1 MKLLLLF
8 LIVTGLSAKYEN
20 YCVDINLK
28 SDNGHRILDACMNID
43 TAMQPFIVKHK
54 MIVIFSSKTVEEIA
68 SKTGKEKVLAQ
79 LQDAV
84 DTNQSIYLSKFMI
97 K

>member
-1 MKLLLLF
+1 MKFLLLL
-8 LIVTGLSAKYEN
+8 LIVTGLSAKYVP
-20 YCVDINLK
+20 YCVDVNLK
-28 SDNGHRILDACMNID
+28 SEGMQKTLSACMNID

>member
-1 MKLLLLF
+1 MKLLIMILLF
-8 LIVTGLSAKYEN
+8 TGLSAKYVS
-20 YCVDINLK
+20 YCIDVNLK
-28 SDNGHRILDACMNID
+28 SDGMHRTLDACMNID
-43 TAMQPFIVKHK
+43 TPLQEFIVQHN
-54 MIVIFSSKTVEEIA
+54 MIVIFSSKTVDEIS
-68 SKTGKEKVLAQ
+68 SKLGKEKVLKQ